1 MLFASCLSY
10 TKFEIIQLPVEEF
23 AAKSSVS
30 RKMLLKVLRVLTLPL
45 QLLTNS
51 FQSVSSIDGV

>member
-23 AAKSSVS
+23 ATKSSVS
-30 RKMLLKVLRVLTLPL
+30 RKMLL
-45 QLLTNS
+45 
-51 FQSVSSIDGV
+51 